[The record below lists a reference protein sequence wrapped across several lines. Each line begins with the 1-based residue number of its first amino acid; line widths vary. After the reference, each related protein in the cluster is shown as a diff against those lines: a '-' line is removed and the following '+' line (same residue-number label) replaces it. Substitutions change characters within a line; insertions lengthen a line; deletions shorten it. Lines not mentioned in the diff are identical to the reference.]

1 MCSGP
6 LIQAIAALWL
16 ALPALAANPS
26 AVIFGGGIPIDLGRK
41 FFDGKRVLGD
51 GKTWRG
57 LVGGGA
63 AGALVG
69 VIQYPLSL
77 WMGVPYF
84 PPFSVDPLSAV
95 LIVTVLGYGALA
107 GDAFGSFIKRRLG
120 IGRGGKAFLLDQ
132 LTFLI
137 VALLLVLLAFPGFF
151 FEYFWNAPAVVTL
164 FVLTPILHRI
174 VNIIGYR
181 MGKKDV
187 PW

>member
-1 MCSGP
+1 MCDP
-6 LIQAIAALWL
+6 IVQAVASLWL

-26 AVIFGGGIPIDLGRK
+26 AVIFGGGTPIDFGRK
-41 FFDGKRVLGD
+41 FRDGKRILGD

-57 LVGGGA
+57 LIGGGA

-69 VIQYPLSL
+69 IVQELISL
-77 WMGVPYF
+77 GVRTEYF
-84 PPFSVDPLSAV
+84 PPFSNDVGVAIA
-95 LIVTVLGYGALA
+95 IVIVLGYGALL

-120 IGRGGKAFLLDQ
+120 IGRGDKAFLLDQ

-137 VALLLVLLAFPGFF
+137 VALFLVYLVFPSFF
-151 FEYFWNAPAVVTL
+151 MRYFWNLSALITL
-164 FVLTPILHRI
+164 FVLTPLLHRI

>member
-1 MCSGP
+1 MCGDP
-6 LIQAIAALWL
+6 IAQAISALWL

-26 AVIFGGGIPIDLGRK
+26 AVIFGGGTPMDFGRR
-41 FFDGKRVLGD
+41 FRDGNRILGD

-57 LVGGGA
+57 FIGGGA
-63 AGALVG
+63 AGTFVG
-69 VIQYPLSL
+69 IVQEFISL
-77 WMGVPYF
+77 KVGTEYF
-84 PPFSVDPLSAV
+84 PPFSNDVMVAIA
-95 LIVTVLGYGALA
+95 IVIMLGYGALL

-120 IGRGGKAFLLDQ
+120 IGRGDKAFLLDQ

-137 VALLLVLLAFPGFF
+137 VALFLVYLAFPSFF
-151 FEYFWNAPAVVTL
+151 ITYFWNLPALITL
-164 FVLTPILHRI
+164 FVLTPLLHRI